1 MPTVTLINLGCSKNI
16 IDGERIVHLVKNAGY
31 SITETLSEADLII
44 VNTCAF
50 IREAQE
56 EAIENIL
63 IAAQAKSKKHSTQLI
78 VSGCFSERFRAEV
91 AKQFPEVD
99 LWVGVND
106 WDQLIGKLLHSKATP
121 FEREL
126 SEPLAT
132 QYIKIAEGCSHRC
145 SFCVI
150 PAIRGPFKSRDSKTI
165 LEEIKWL
172 EQKGVKELILVAQDT
187 SWYGRDIGRTLTGLL
202 ETILAASRIPWIRL
216 MYLHPQFVEKPLLD
230 LIAREER
237 ICSYFDMPLQHSSAA
252 ILTSMKRK
260 PSPDKLK
267 SLIDEIRSTVPDAGI
282 RSAFIVGYPGET
294 EADFKDL
301 LKFIEW
307 ARFDKL
313 GVFPYSPEDGTPA
326 ASMRPRPRNSTALR
340 RCETLML
347 AQQDISREI
356 NEAKIGSLREVI
368 IDRPADDPDFNFEA
382 RTRHDAPEVD
392 GKVLLRNGS
401 FTPGDIAKVRIIG
414 ASDYDL
420 YGETL

>member
-1 MPTVTLINLGCSKNI
+1 MPKVSLINLGCSKNI
-16 IDGERIVHLVKNAGY
+16 IDGERIVHLVKQAGY
-31 SITETLSEADLII
+31 SVTETLSDAEIII

-63 IAAQAKSKKHSTQLI
+63 IAAQAKENNHSTQLI

-106 WDQLIGKLLHSKATP
+106 WDEVLGKLLHTKATP

-132 QYIKIAEGCSHRC
+132 QYVKIAEGCSHRC

-150 PAIRGPFKSRDSKTI
+150 PAIRGPFKSRGRQAIQDEVTW
-165 LEEIKWL
+165 LEE
-172 EQKGVKELILVAQDT
+172 KGIKELILVAQDT
-187 SWYGRDIGRTLTGLL
+187 SYYGRDIGQTLATLL
-202 ETILAASRIPWIRL
+202 ESILSTCSIPWIRL
-216 MYLHPQFVEKPLLD
+216 MYLHPQFVDKPLLD
-230 LIAREER
+230 LIAQEER
-237 ICSYFDMPLQHSSAA
+237 ICSYFDMPLQHSSAS
-252 ILTSMKRK
+252 ILSSMKRR
-260 PSPDKLK
+260 PSSDQLRL
-267 SLIDEIRSTVPDAGI
+267 LIDEIRSTVPDAAI

-294 EADFKDL
+294 EADFNNL
-301 LKFIEW
+301 LRFIEW
-307 ARFDKL
+307 ACFDKL
-313 GVFPYSPEDGTPA
+313 GVFPYSPEEGTPA

-356 NEAKIGSLREVI
+356 NEAKIGSTREII
-368 IDRPADDPDFNFEA
+368 IDRLADDPDFNFEA

-401 FTPGDIAKVRIIG
+401 FTPGDITKVRIIG

-420 YGETL
+420 YGETI

>member
-1 MPTVTLINLGCSKNI
+1 MPTVSLINLGCSKNI
-16 IDGERIVHLVKNAGY
+16 IDGERIVHLIKSAGY
-31 SITETLSEADLII
+31 TVTETLSKADLII

-63 IAAQAKSKKHSTQLI
+63 IAARAKGEKQSVQLI
-78 VSGCFSERFRAEV
+78 VSGCFSERFRTEV

-106 WDQLIGKLLHSKATP
+106 WDEVLGKLLHAKATP

-132 QYIKIAEGCSHRC
+132 QHIKIAEGCSHRC

-150 PAIRGPFKSRDSKTI
+150 PAIRGPFKSREKQIILDEVRW
-165 LEEIKWL
+165 LEE
-172 EQKGVKELILVAQDT
+172 KGVKELILVAQDT
-187 SWYGRDIGRTLTGLL
+187 SYYGRDIGQTLATLL
-202 ETILAASRIPWIRL
+202 ESILAASRIPWIRL
-216 MYLHPQFVEKPLLD
+216 MYLHPLFVEKPLLD

-237 ICSYFDMPLQHSSAA
+237 ICSYFDMPLQHSSAS
-252 ILTSMKRK
+252 ILSSMKRK
-260 PSPDKLK
+260 PSSDKLRL
-267 SLIDEIRSTVPDAGI
+267 LIDEIRSTVPDAGI

-294 EADFKDL
+294 ETDFNNL
-301 LKFIEW
+301 LTFIEW

-313 GVFPYSPEDGTPA
+313 GVFPYSPEEGTPA
-326 ASMRPRPRNSTALR
+326 ASMHPRPRNNTALR

-356 NEAKIGSLREVI
+356 NEAKIGSTREVL
-368 IDRPADDPDFNFEA
+368 IDRLADDPDFNFEA

-420 YGETL
+420 YAETM